1 MKIAQIAP
9 LYEAVP
15 PRLYGGTEMVVAHL
29 CDALVELGHD
39 VTLFASADSSAEGQL
54 LPMRDRSLRL
64 DEAPLKSD
72 LAAHLS
78 MLHEVRQAAHRFDI
92 LHFHLELL
100 HLPMFEHLAHRSV
113 TTVHSRTDRKDLPGV
128 YARWPGF
135 GLVSISDQQRNPL
148 PDANWLETVPHGL
161 SPRRYRCNEHGNR
174 GYLAFLGRIAPE
186 KGPDVAIRVAREA
199 GIPLRIAAKV
209 DSADRTYFERVIRP
223 LLDDPL
229 IEFIGEIGAE
239 EKTAFLANA
248 LALLFPIRWPEPFG
262 LVMIESMAC
271 GTPVIGWN
279 RGSVPE
285 VIEPGR
291 TGFIVRSERE
301 ALEAVRQVGRLDPRA
316 VRAAFEHRFT
326 ARHMAEAYLDVYR
339 TLLAAP
345 RTVGR
350 GRHGTRAYY
359 GTRIGQ

>member
-15 PRLYGGTEMVVAHL
+15 PKLYGGTELVIAHL
-29 CDALVELGHD
+29 CDALVELGHE
-39 VTLFASADSSAEGQL
+39 VTLFASAESATEARL
-54 LPMRDRSLRL
+54 VPMRDQSLRL
-64 DEAPLKSD
+64 DAVPLKSD
-72 LAAHLS
+72 IGAHLT
-78 MLHEVRQAAHRFDI
+78 MLHEIREVAHRFDI

-100 HLPMFEHLAHRSV
+100 HLPLFEHLAHRTV
-113 TTVHSRTDRKDLPGV
+113 TTVHSRTDLKDLPGV
-128 YARWPGF
+128 YARWPHY
-135 GLVSISDQQRNPL
+135 GLVSISDQQRQPL
-148 PDANWLETVPHGL
+148 AEANWLHTVPHGI
-161 SPRRYRCNEHGNR
+161 SPRRYWYREKEER

-186 KGPDVAIRVAREA
+186 KGPEVAIRVARAA

-209 DSADRTYFERVIRP
+209 DAADRTYFETVIRP

-239 EKTAFLANA
+239 HKPEFLANA

-262 LVMIESMAC
+262 LVMIEAMAC
-271 GTPVIGWN
+271 GTPVIGWQ

-285 VIEPGR
+285 VIEPGV

-301 ALEAVRQVGRLDPRA
+301 ALEAIGKVAHLDRRA
-316 VRAAFEHRFT
+316 VRAAFERRFT
-326 ARHMAEAYLDVYR
+326 ARRMAEDYVEVYR

-345 RTVGR
+345 RAVVPA
-350 GRHGTRAYY
+350 RHGTKARY